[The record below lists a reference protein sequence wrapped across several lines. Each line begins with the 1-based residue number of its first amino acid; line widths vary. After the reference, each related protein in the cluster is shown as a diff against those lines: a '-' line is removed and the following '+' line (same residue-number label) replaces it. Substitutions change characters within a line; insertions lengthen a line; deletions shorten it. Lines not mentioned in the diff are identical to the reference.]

1 MITST
6 EYIKAF
12 QNNDQRIISL
22 FYEQHER
29 SFKQLLSSK
38 YTITDEDFLADI
50 YQDTIIRLWEN
61 IQRNRITI
69 ETLTTNIGGYL
80 YGIGENVL

>member
-1 MITST
+1 MITSA
-6 EYIKAF
+6 EYFKAF

-22 FYEQHER
+22 FYEQYER
-29 SFKQLLSSK
+29 SFKRLLSSK

-69 ETLTTNIGGYL
+69 ETLTTNMEAIYM
-80 YGIGENVL
+80 E